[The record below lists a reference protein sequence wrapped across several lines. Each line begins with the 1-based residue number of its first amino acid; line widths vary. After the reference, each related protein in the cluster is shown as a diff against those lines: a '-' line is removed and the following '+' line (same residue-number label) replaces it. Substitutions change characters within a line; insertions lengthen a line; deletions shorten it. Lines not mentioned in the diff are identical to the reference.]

1 VAKAARLIADDT
13 RTNPLL
19 HQHPAIADL
28 GIRAYAGRP
37 LITTDGALSDIESQC
52 NFRIVRSGA
61 LLQRLGDDGTIA
73 WDELAKTAGMVG
85 SPRST
90 GRRPRQS
97 DERAG

>member
-1 VAKAARLIADDT
+1 VAEAAPLIDDDT

-61 LLQRLGDDGTIA
+61 LRQRLGDDGTIA
-73 WDELAKTAGMVG
+73 WDELAKAARLFGR
-85 SPRST
+85 PRST
-90 GRRPRQS
+90 GRGPRQC